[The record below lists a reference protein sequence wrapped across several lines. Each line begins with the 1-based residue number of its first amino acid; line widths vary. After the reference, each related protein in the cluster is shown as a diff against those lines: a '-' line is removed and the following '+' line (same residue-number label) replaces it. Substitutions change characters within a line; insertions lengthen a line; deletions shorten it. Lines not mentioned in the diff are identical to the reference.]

1 MIDGEVEM
9 ELKVPKSLIVALW
22 VIGVGLVLNGV
33 QPFLGTPANASGGIQ
48 KMAICDMKGRCADMV
63 NTGSTIQNGMT
74 LGVFNFGR

>member
-1 MIDGEVEM
+1 M

-48 KMAICDMKGRCADMV
+48 KMAICDMKGKCAEMV
-63 NTGSTIQNGMT
+63 NAGGYIKNGMS
-74 LGVFNFGR
+74 LGVYNFGD